1 MTSEVLLEKQRQLK
15 ERLVLA
21 GQQVE
26 TLERLASSGHSIDK
40 NAFNSARAG
49 FISNIPSSRSLSGC
63 KDSCNLFCRCAPDLY
78 TDEKR
83 ERHELFMRYFDAKET
98 AEKFISEVEQTSFSL
113 PGVKRGYEVVRNQT
127 QVKRQLHSEEVQLE
141 IEL

>member
-1 MTSEVLLEKQRQLK
+1 MRATTIRSGLDKAAEQL
-15 ERLVLA
+15 VI
-21 GQQVE
+21 
-26 TLERLASSGHSIDK
+26 LERQIKRKDFSSCAIKKALAD
-40 NAFNSARAG
+40 
-49 FISNIPSSRSLSGC
+49 FISNMPSSRSLSGC
-63 KDSCNLFCRCAPDLY
+63 KDSCSLFCRCNPDLY
-78 TDEKR
+78 TDEKQ

-98 AEKFISEVEQTSFSL
+98 AEKFISEVEQTSFAL